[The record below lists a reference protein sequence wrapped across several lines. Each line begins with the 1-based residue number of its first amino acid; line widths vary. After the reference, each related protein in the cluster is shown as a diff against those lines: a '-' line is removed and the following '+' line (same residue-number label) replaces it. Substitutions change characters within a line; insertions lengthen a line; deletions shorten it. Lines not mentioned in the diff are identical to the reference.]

1 MTAEDYLRR
10 VEFELRDLPWGMR
23 RELVSELRG
32 HLFELPSDTDLE
44 ERLGSPA
51 EYAADLRGA
60 AGLERRGGP
69 IAFVRARRLRN
80 VILTVVAA
88 AVVALT
94 AGAVAWIETYQPLAY
109 LGPSSVRGHVFVA
122 FHQHGRPFRL
132 GVDVQ
137 NSGRFTVRVLGVP
150 SSSGP
155 FAGQPVSAQV
165 MMSRDVG
172 ALHASPPCVSL
183 HQTAPCGV
191 YVALPRGPYEPFQ
204 PFDLK
209 PGQIRSL
216 LLVGSFG
223 NCDDTYPPLTLLL
236 KAFPVRFGF
245 LWKTETAGI
254 PLPKERA
261 IIPPNR
267 GCRAASARF
276 PFHTLKGGQRHVFT
290 TGTIK
295 IGTRIFCASHG
306 VRAGALVPRR
316 GQSVVGLSAVAGVYV
331 PSGGAT
337 IHLTTR
343 ADGSV
348 LARCR

>member
-32 HLFELPSDTDLE
+32 HLSELPSDIDLE

-60 AGLERRGGP
+60 AGLERRRGP
-69 IAFVRARRLRN
+69 IAFVRARRPRN

-88 AVVALT
+88 TVVAL
-94 AGAVAWIETYQPLAY
+94 AVGAVTWIQTYQPLTY
-109 LGPSSVRGHVFVA
+109 RGPSSVRGHVFVA
-122 FHQHGRPFRL
+122 FHHGRPFRL

-137 NSGRFTVRVLGVP
+137 NGGRFTVRVLGVP

-155 FAGQPVSAQV
+155 FAGQPVSAHL
-165 MMSRDVG
+165 MMSRDTG
-172 ALHASPPCVSL
+172 ASHWPPCVSE
-183 HQTAPCGV
+183 HQTTPCGV
-191 YVALPRGPYEPFQ
+191 YLALPRGPYEPFQ

-209 PGQIRSL
+209 PGQVRSL
-216 LLVGSFG
+216 LLVGVYG
-223 NCDDTYPPLTLLL
+223 NCHGTYDPVGPLVLRDL
-236 KAFPVRFGF
+236 PVRYSF
-245 LWKTETAGI
+245 LWKTATAGI
-254 PLPKERA
+254 PLPKERD
-261 IIPPNR
+261 IISPNT

-290 TGTIK
+290 AGTIK

-306 VRAGALVPRR
+306 VRAGALVPKR
-316 GQSVVGLSAVAGVYV
+316 GQSVVGLAAVAGVYV

-337 IHLTTR
+337 IRLTTR

-348 LARCR
+348 VARCR